1 MEDRLSWLHR
11 QVVLLLFSVTI
22 IAKCFLTEGDEKD
35 WEPVWVLKGGEGQ
48 EGGEE
53 KIENLTEKISN
64 VDLK

>member
-1 MEDRLSWLHR
+1 M
-11 QVVLLLFSVTI
+11 FSVTI